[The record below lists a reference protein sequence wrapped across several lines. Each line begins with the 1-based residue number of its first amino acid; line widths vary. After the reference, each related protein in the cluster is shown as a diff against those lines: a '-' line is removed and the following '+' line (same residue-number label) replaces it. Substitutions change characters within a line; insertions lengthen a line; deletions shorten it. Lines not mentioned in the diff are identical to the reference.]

1 MRERRATGGRDGRQI
16 DQLGACMNNFGKRR
30 SAAAGTSTDRSLPAR
45 STPGSLVTSMD
56 LYPPPPPVHGRASP
70 VTLPSADAP
79 LVTRRVLKRFELLDA
94 HSYGSPRSSL
104 SSRETVAA
112 EKENATPSPSKWIG
126 LRGASRLAIS
136 AHKSPEKQP
145 AKINRNW
152 RSLQCASSLLRHS
165 SDGPEDAIAREVSLM
180 RKRSYTGR
188 LEGSTSARSDTY
200 RGARG
205 HSSPG
210 RLERAGSSQGINEL
224 MENTLLRFPKA
235 PEEPRRNPSI
245 GVDSLDQFLGDISS
259 AKRSLDKLFYECS

>member
-1 MRERRATGGRDGRQI
+1 M
-16 DQLGACMNNFGKRR
+16 
-30 SAAAGTSTDRSLPAR
+30 
-45 STPGSLVTSMD
+45 
-56 LYPPPPPVHGRASP
+56 LY
-70 VTLPSADAP
+70 
-79 LVTRRVLKRFELLDA
+79 
-94 HSYGSPRSSL
+94 
-104 SSRETVAA
+104 
-112 EKENATPSPSKWIG
+112 
-126 LRGASRLAIS
+126 S

-145 AKINRNW
+145 AKSSNW

-165 SDGPEDAIAREVSLM
+165 SDGAEDAIAREVSLM